1 MFINCGGETNTLQAG
16 WQILPL
22 KRNSTFESLVKF
34 PNKKIMGL
42 DTVELVMAIEEE
54 FEMQISDGEAE
65 RLLTVGNIHE
75 RVIQTLTE
83 RGQPVE
89 SEQIWERVKAVV
101 ARQLGVSP
109 DAVTRSAR
117 IVEDLKTD

>member
-1 MFINCGGETNTLQAG
+1 
-16 WQILPL
+16 
-22 KRNSTFESLVKF
+22 
-34 PNKKIMGL
+34 MGL

-117 IVEDLKTD
+117 IGEDLKTD